1 MRFTILLR
9 VDDVGSWPVLL
20 EGDEVPEGGNE
31 SRWRYVATIDD
42 RAVALRLVEL
52 VRAKCIEES
61 RRAREERYQE
71 TQSLKAS

>member
-20 EGDEVPEGGNE
+20 EGDEIPEGGSE

-52 VRAKCIEES
+52 VRAKCIDES
-61 RRAREERYQE
+61 RHAREERSRDAR
-71 TQSLKAS
+71 SLEAS

>member
-20 EGDEVPEGGNE
+20 EGDEVPEGSSE

-42 RAVALRLVEL
+42 RAVALRLLEL

-61 RRAREERYQE
+61 RHAREERFQE
-71 TQSLKAS
+71 ARSLKAS